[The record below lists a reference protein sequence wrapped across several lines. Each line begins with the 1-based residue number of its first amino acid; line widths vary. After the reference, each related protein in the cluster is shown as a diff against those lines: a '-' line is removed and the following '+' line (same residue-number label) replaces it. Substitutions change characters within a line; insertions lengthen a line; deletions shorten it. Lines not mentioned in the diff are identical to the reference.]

1 MTHYDDRIN
10 DVKKYI
16 ENNISKKITLEEL
29 ADISNF
35 SKYHFSR
42 VFTSIVGMT
51 PYAFLNERRLTKSLH
66 YLVNTDKTVLE
77 LSLLCGF
84 DSASN
89 FNRAFKKCYGYT
101 PRTVRQKPE
110 IISNISLHHDN
121 NQQEKIPPSRYA
133 NSEIK
138 NHLLRRIWNMNI
150 TITELP
156 NLDIA
161 YVRHVGSYLET
172 GQAWGKLG
180 EWAAKHELFPPVHTF
195 MGISLDDPNVTDEY
209 SCRYDACVT
218 IDDSFKKDSDSSI
231 NYRTLQGGLYA
242 LYPFYDTIDKLAI
255 AYQTVY
261 GQWLPTSEYEPE
273 DKHSLE
279 FCMNNPFEDPEGKA
293 KIDLYIPIR
302 KRHL

>member
-1 MTHYDDRIN
+1 
-10 DVKKYI
+10 
-16 ENNISKKITLEEL
+16 
-29 ADISNF
+29 
-35 SKYHFSR
+35 
-42 VFTSIVGMT
+42 
-51 PYAFLNERRLTKSLH
+51 
-66 YLVNTDKTVLE
+66 
-77 LSLLCGF
+77 
-84 DSASN
+84 
-89 FNRAFKKCYGYT
+89 
-101 PRTVRQKPE
+101 
-110 IISNISLHHDN
+110 
-121 NQQEKIPPSRYA
+121 
-133 NSEIK
+133 
-138 NHLLRRIWNMNI
+138 MNI

-180 EWAAKHELFPPVHTF
+180 EWAAKHELFPPEHTF
-195 MGISLDDPNVTDEY
+195 IGISLDDPNVTDEY

-218 IDDSFKKDSDSSI
+218 INDSLKKDSDSSI

-302 KRHL
+302 KNTTLT

>member
-10 DVKKYI
+10 DVMKYI
-16 ENNISKKITLEEL
+16 EHNLSKKITLEEL
-29 ADISNF
+29 AEISNF

-51 PYAFLNERRLTKSLH
+51 PYAFLNDRRLTKSLH

-77 LSLLCGF
+77 ISILCGF

-101 PRTVRQKPE
+101 PSSVRQKPE

-121 NQQEKIPPSRYA
+121 NPQEKIPPSRYA

-150 TITELP
+150 TVTELP

-172 GQAWGKLG
+172 GQTWRKLG
-180 EWAAKHELFPPVHTF
+180 EWAAKHELLPPNHSF
-195 MGISLDDPNVTDEY
+195 IGISLDDPNVTDEY

-218 IDDSFKKDSDSSI
+218 INDSLKKDSDSSI